1 MTMLGTFYGTAHIN
15 EALTLPG
22 KLTVTQERIDV
33 STNLPKLDR
42 NWTFVDG
49 AGHFHAVS
57 DGELPTLLAR
67 SLHRE
72 CDGSCGGVC
81 GGEGYDVTQYFC
93 RICEELIAPGTV
105 PGPHFDSM
113 PGRYDWQAQLEG
125 FPVGELP
132 RHGEMVSF
140 RFDAKEPAS
149 RTFFGAAGI
158 GDLTMTGSFA
168 GPPLIALTL
177 YPAGELG
184 DRPLVKPKEAA
195 AAAS

>member
-1 MTMLGTFYGTAHIN
+1 MLGTFYGTANIN

-33 STNLPKLDR
+33 STNLPKLDC
-42 NWTFVDG
+42 NWTFVDS

-57 DGELPTLLAR
+57 GGELPTLRHVLE
-67 SLHRE
+67 HRE

-81 GGEGYDVTQYFC
+81 DGAGYHASVYFC
-93 RICEELIAPGTV
+93 TLCEERITPGTR

-125 FPVGELP
+125 FPVGALP
-132 RHGEMVSF
+132 RHGEVVSF
-140 RFDAKEPAS
+140 RFDARDPAS
-149 RTFFGAAGI
+149 RTFFGPAGI
-158 GDLTMTGSFA
+158 GDLTITSSPG
-168 GPPLIALTL
+168 GPPLVALTL

-184 DRPLVKPKEAA
+184 DRPLVKAKDP
-195 AAAS
+195 AASAP